1 MTTVLRVGSLA
12 EVLAYVPAS
21 LGFQPSQSLVLVS
34 LLAPRGRVGVVVRV
48 DLTAAAD
55 AADDL
60 ARILARENAARAIL
74 ITYSDDADAAATA
87 AAAVRK
93 AAEPLAIRS
102 AVVTSNGYGWA
113 DEPGLSPMS
122 DLDCTGVAATSVY
135 SGIAVRT
142 SREDLTPRVTDTEAI
157 AAARAAATNDSPD
170 ALAADEAVAAWR
182 QAVDEQTDDPRTLGR
197 LARALTDVRVRDAV
211 LVLMVTNSTEQAD
224 TARNGD
230 DTAAATAVMTLM
242 ESPERPGTRLDPW
255 AETLARVAAHQGTEP
270 VAAPAWTLW
279 AITQWW
285 AGAGASANIGIEQAL
300 AADNSHRLAH
310 LFEAA
315 LGAGIGPGWTRRP

>member
-21 LGFQPSQSLVLVS
+21 LGFQPSESLVLVS
-34 LLAPRGRVGVVVRV
+34 LLVPRGRVGVVMRV

-55 AADDL
+55 AAADL

-74 ITYSDDADAAATA
+74 ITYSDDPTAAAAA

-122 DLDCTGVAATSVY
+122 DLDGTGVAAMSVY

-142 SREDLTPRVTDTEAI
+142 SRDDLTPRVTDAAAI
-157 AAARAAATNDSPD
+157 ATARAAANDGPD
-170 ALAADEAVAAWR
+170 VLEHGQALAAWR
-182 QAVDEQTDDPRTLGR
+182 QAVEEQTSDPRTLGL
-197 LARALTDVRVRDAV
+197 LARSITDVHVRDAV
-211 LVLMVTNSTEQAD
+211 LVLMVTRSDEKAE
-224 TARNGD
+224 AALNGD
-230 DTAAATAVMTLM
+230 DAAAAETVMTLM
-242 ESPERPGTRLDPW
+242 ETPEQPGGRLDPW
-255 AETLARVAAHQGTEP
+255 AETLARVAAHQGSEP

-285 AGAGASANIGIEQAL
+285 AGAGTSANIGIEQAL
-300 AADNSHRLAH
+300 AADDSHRLAH
-310 LFEAA
+310 LIEATLA
-315 LGAGIGPGWTRRP
+315 AGIGPGWTRRP